1 MSKTFKK
8 GLYTTAEIAAIV
20 FKKCPGRFKNIESA
34 KRRVSYARARLG
46 IADINGKKNFQQFSI
61 KDTERILADII
72 NGKPCKNGKTRKPP
86 RRARVTDA
94 IQISIFDDARIVDP
108 RGGERGVICAEFPA
122 PRINDDGEGVRF
134 EPNVIDWLEPY
145 TPNSKKT
152 TPVIADEP
160 LTAEDLA
167 DRLDYLL
174 DEITDTIHALINTI
188 KEDKQNG

>member
-1 MSKTFKK
+1 MSEMSKTFKK

-20 FKKCPGRFKNIESA
+20 YKKCPGRFKNIESA

-94 IQISIFDDARIVDP
+94 TQISIFDDARIVDP
-108 RGGERGVICAEFPA
+108 RGGESGVIFDES
-122 PRINDDGEGVRF
+122 
-134 EPNVIDWLEPY
+134 VIDWLELY
-145 TPNSKKT
+145 TPNSKKAA
-152 TPVIADEP
+152 PVIDEDEP
-160 LTAEDLA
+160 LTAEELA
-167 DRLDYLL
+167 NRLDYLL
-174 DEITDTIHALINTI
+174 AEITDTIHALINTI
-188 KEDKQNG
+188 TEV